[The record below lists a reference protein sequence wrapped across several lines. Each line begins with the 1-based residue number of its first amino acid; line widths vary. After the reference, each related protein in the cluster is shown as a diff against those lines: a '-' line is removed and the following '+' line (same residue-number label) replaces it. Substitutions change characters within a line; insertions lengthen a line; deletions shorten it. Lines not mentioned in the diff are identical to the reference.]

1 MTDIITIDKNEI
13 LKLKKEGSGLV
24 LKKEA
29 EEALV
34 RLLDVKDFID
44 QTIADVKEA
53 ITFSG
58 RDVLGNNFKGIVG
71 ERIKAVFRAYGD
83 KYETK
88 NPQFQKEIIIQRADS
103 DRIDEYLEKKGKLPN
118 DTTEKLRELKLIIT
132 RINEKQT

>member
-1 MTDIITIDKNEI
+1 
-13 LKLKKEGSGLV
+13 LHV
-24 LKKEA
+24 REA

-44 QTIADVKEA
+44 QAIADVKEA